1 LPVQANHMQ
10 NKSLRH
16 VSDTERFWWV
26 FQRQKSNLQN
36 GYKGRK
42 CASVAM
48 YHRLTESQPP
58 GRSPKRASTK
68 QESAIWRNK
77 DENILNLD
85 LG

>member
-42 CASVAM
+42 
-48 YHRLTESQPP
+48 
-58 GRSPKRASTK
+58 RASAK
-68 QESAIWRNK
+68 YQQFLFES
-77 DENILNLD
+77 
-85 LG
+85 